1 VCDGNF
7 CVECWERNFAHK
19 KGRRAPGAVPH
30 ERSDHVVAKKIKS
43 ALESKPTEAEQE
55 QLHKKDE
62 DTGWFGILREEGE
75 LPLFQDYG
83 RYASLMA
90 STTTRS
96 VWNSPL
102 QSHPGA
108 AQRDTRFPSLVSFV
122 GQTGIVSSKSY
133 YTSF

>member
-7 CVECWERNFAHK
+7 CTECWEKNFAHK
-19 KGRRAPGAVPH
+19 KKRRAPGAVPH
-30 ERSDHVVAKKIKS
+30 ERSDYVIAKKIKGV
-43 ALESKPTEAEQE
+43 LESTPTDAEQE
-55 QLHKKDE
+55 QLHKRDE

-90 STTTRS
+90 STTRS
-96 VWNSPL
+96 TWNALSQL
-102 QSHPGA
+102 HSGS

-122 GQTGIVSSKSY
+122 GETGIVGSS
-133 YTSF
+133 